1 VDVAGVDEPHALS
14 EQTFEDA
21 GRFSPE
27 GGTLLTLAAG
37 QIKLIDLEDN
47 VQQTIQEPGAYCS
60 APRGPPMGN
69 GSPTHPRAEASL
81 PNHHQPPRWPGT
93 AVTQTSANEIDVE
106 WATRPDRY
114 RTGDSLVWRT

>member
-1 VDVAGVDEPHALS
+1 MDEPHALS

-37 QIKLIDLEDN
+37 QIKLIDLEGN

-60 APRGPPMGN
+60 TPRGPPDGEWFAYSPSSGGFIAESSSAATMARNGGDTNICQRDRCRMGH
-69 GSPTHPRAEASL
+69 SS
-81 PNHHQPPRWPGT
+81 
-93 AVTQTSANEIDVE
+93 
-106 WATRPDRY
+106 
-114 RTGDSLVWRT
+114 